1 MFKDKYKLIGVVL
14 ATAIVSS
21 AATAA
26 GLMTLIGAN
35 QQTVTDILR
44 LATLKKYIST
54 HYVDKVDDQALI
66 DGALTGMVNALGDKH
81 SVYLNAERFGK
92 LKDHTDAAF
101 GGIGIVMG
109 YRDSAAVV
117 LSVME
122 GTPSEAA
129 GILPEDEIVAVDG
142 TSAAELTFEEVA
154 AKIRGEVGSQVALSI
169 RRYEDKAAGKYTEH
183 EMKITRDR
191 IHMKMVDGQMLEEGI
206 GYIRIASFSTTCD
219 KEFKETLT
227 KLKNENMNGLI
238 IDLRLNHG
246 GLLSAC
252 VEIAKDLV
260 PKGPIV
266 SVVYRDGS
274 KEEFSSKLEKM
285 ELPIVVLIDGD
296 SASASE
302 ILAGALQD
310 TGAATIVGVTS
321 YGKGSVQSIM
331 QLPGTKDGL
340 KLTVAKYYTPN
351 GRSINGV
358 GVTPDIIEDRGQA
371 EQLDKAIEVLKEK
384 IRGEGSAEKP

>member
-14 ATAIVSS
+14 ATALVSS

-26 GLMTLIGAN
+26 GMMALIGAD
-35 QQTVTDILR
+35 QQMVTDILR
-44 LATLKKYIST
+44 FTSLKKYISAK
-54 HYVDKVDDQALI
+54 YVEPVDDKVLI
-66 DGALTGMVNALGDKH
+66 EGALTGMVNALGDKH
-81 SVYLNAERFGK
+81 SVYLNSERFGR
-92 LKDHTDAAF
+92 LMDHTDAAF

-129 GILPEDEIVAVDG
+129 GIKPEDEIVAVDG
-142 TSAAELTFEEVA
+142 TAAAELTFEEVA
-154 AKIRGEVGSQVALSI
+154 AKIRGEVGSQVTLTI
-169 RRYEDKAAGKYTEH
+169 RRYEDKAAGKYTDH

-227 KLKNENMNGLI
+227 KLKNEDMKGLI

-246 GLLSAC
+246 GLLSTC

-274 KEEFSSKLEKM
+274 KEEFTSKLEKA

-310 TGAATIVGVTS
+310 TGAATLVGVTS
-321 YGKGSVQSIM
+321 YGKGSVQSII

-358 GVTPDIIEDRGQA
+358 GVTPDIVEDRGQA

-384 IRGEGSAEKP
+384 IKGEGPKEKP